1 MDWGPT
7 QDATSDRIMAAVLD
21 VENPVGPF
29 PACRR
34 LLPPSHESAKQR
46 LKQGWAPESKKKLGE
61 KMEKTD

>member
-1 MDWGPT
+1 
-7 QDATSDRIMAAVLD
+7 MAAVLD

-34 LLPPSHESAKQR
+34 LLPPSHKSAKQR